1 VGFLDWLIMLG
12 GVAGFFGTLLRVK
25 MFYDPE
31 RMERYVTR
39 YGEGR
44 VRAVVAMAYFVFA
57 VLGAVLLYVNQP
69 VQ

>member
-1 VGFLDWLIMLG
+1 MLG